1 MLPPVDLH
9 VLAVN
14 PKFDTLY
21 RDLCTTK
28 LNEDATTQLDVKVK
42 KEHDALQEEL
52 RRTHL
57 EEAKRDTVR
66 TILQDLAYRDEAL
79 PDDIRGL
86 VALTAAIL
94 GGEIAEEDK
103 DLVSAELVH
112 FTEHAPHI
120 TAAISKRLR
129 EDSNVLVRLL
139 ADRESIPQANI
150 PASVQQLKNNAAKN
164 RNQLAHS
171 QLDLVSDI
179 QQLHNLYRQAMEASI
194 RILEQTIHGSVARG
208 TKAKADYLATVAEGM
223 SKKLSVQY
231 GQLIQQVYSSEMQD
245 ALKARA
251 SAMQDESVAL
261 RRKIRDAEEKLGQYR
276 SGKGLQSMAKE
287 YVEIVKESEKVKED
301 IARLEQR

>member
-1 MLPPVDLH
+1 MLPPVDLQI
-9 VLAVN
+9 LAVN
-14 PKFDTLY
+14 PKFDALY
-21 RDLCTTK
+21 RDLRTTK
-28 LNEDATTQLDVKVK
+28 LNEDATTQLDVKAK
-42 KEHDALQEEL
+42 KEHDPLQEEL

-57 EEAKRDTVR
+57 EEAKRDTIR

-79 PDDIRGL
+79 PDDLREL
-86 VALTAAIL
+86 VALTAAML

-103 DLVSAELVH
+103 DLVSAELER
-112 FTEHAPHI
+112 FTEHIPRI
-120 TAAISKRLR
+120 TAAISKRLE
-129 EDSNVLVRLL
+129 EDSNVLERLL
-139 ADRESIPQANI
+139 ADGESIPQANI
-150 PASVQQLKNNAAKN
+150 PANVQQLKNNATKY
-164 RNQLAHS
+164 RTQLAHS
-171 QLDLVSDI
+171 RLGLASDV
-179 QQLHNLYRQAMEASI
+179 QQLHNLYRQTMEASI

-223 SKKLSVQY
+223 SKKLSVQH
-231 GQLIQQVYSSEMQD
+231 GQLLQQVYSSEMQD

-287 YVEIVKESEKVKED
+287 YAEIVKESEKVRED

>member
-1 MLPPVDLH
+1 MLPPVDLE

-28 LNEDATTQLDVKVK
+28 LNEDATTQLDVKVN
-42 KEHDALQEEL
+42 KEHDALREEL

-57 EEAKRDTVR
+57 EDAKRDTIR

-79 PDDIRGL
+79 PDDLREL
-86 VALTAAIL
+86 VALTAAML

-103 DLVSAELVH
+103 DLVSAELER
-112 FTEHAPHI
+112 FTEHALHI
-120 TAAISKRLR
+120 SAAISKRLK
-129 EDSNVLVRLL
+129 EDSDVLVRLL
-139 ADRESIPQANI
+139 ANGESISQANI
-150 PASVQQLKNNAAKN
+150 TANIQQLKNNAAKD
-164 RNQLAHS
+164 RTDLAHS
-171 QLDLVSDI
+171 RLDLVSDV
-179 QQLHNLYRQAMEASI
+179 QQLHSLYRQTMEASI

-223 SKKLSVQY
+223 SKKLNVQH
-231 GQLIQQVYSSEMQD
+231 GQLLQQVYSSEMQE

-261 RRKIRDAEEKLGQYR
+261 RRKIRDAEEKLDQYR
-276 SGKGLQSMAKE
+276 SVKGLQSMAKE
-287 YVEIVKESEKVKED
+287 YAEIVKESEKVKDD
-301 IARLEQR
+301 IARLEKR

>member
-42 KEHDALQEEL
+42 KEYDDLQEEL
-52 RRTHL
+52 RRTHI
-57 EEAKRDTVR
+57 EEAKRDTIR

-79 PDDIRGL
+79 PDDLREL
-86 VALTAAIL
+86 VALTAAML

-103 DLVSAELVH
+103 DLVSAELER
-112 FTEHAPHI
+112 FTEHTPRI
-120 TAAISKRLR
+120 TAAISKRLK
-129 EDSNVLVRLL
+129 EDTNMLVRLL
-139 ADRESIPQANI
+139 ANGESIPQANMS
-150 PASVQQLKNNAAKN
+150 AHVQQLKNNAAKN

-171 QLDLVSDI
+171 RLELVSNV
-179 QQLHNLYRQAMEASI
+179 QQLHNLNRQAMEACI

-223 SKKLSVQY
+223 SKKLSVQH
-231 GQLIQQVYSSEMQD
+231 GQVMQQVYSSEMQE

-261 RRKIRDAEEKLGQYR
+261 RRKIREAEQKLDQYR
-276 SGKGLQSMAKE
+276 SAKGLQSMAKE
-287 YVEIVKESEKVKED
+287 YAEIVKESEKVKED